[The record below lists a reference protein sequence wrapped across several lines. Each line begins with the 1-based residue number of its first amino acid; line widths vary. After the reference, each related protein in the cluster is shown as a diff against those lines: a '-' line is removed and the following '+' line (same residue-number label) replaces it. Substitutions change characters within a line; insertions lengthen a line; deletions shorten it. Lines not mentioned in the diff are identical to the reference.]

1 MDQNQNMRLFE
12 LVATMTAPVSLT
24 ALQLADS
31 LGTTRRNLYN
41 YLHLLSD
48 CGFRVVKEGTRYR
61 LDTRSS
67 FFRRLHENIA
77 LTDTEADYLCKRLA
91 DSASNDNMAS
101 LLRLKLV
108 RQFGFSDIV
117 ATPGYARRI
126 SDAKAKLRNA
136 MREERIVRII
146 DYSSPHSHTVSDRYV
161 EPFMFLADTG
171 DVRCH
176 EISTHQNKTFK
187 LSRMGGVEVL
197 DDNWFN
203 KKHHKQVYTDIFLF
217 SGEEQ
222 HTVTLSLG
230 QLSHNLMLE
239 EYPLSEAFMS
249 PRGEDGRWT
258 LTLNVVSY
266 LGIGRF
272 VMGLFDDIRIIGDE
286 DFKQFIRAKLVNG
299 LQV

>member
-1 MDQNQNMRLFE
+1 MDQNQNTRLFE

-203 KKHHKQVYTDIFLF
+203 KKTTQTGLHRHLPILGRGTAHRDAESRTTLPQPDARGISAIRGSHVASWRGWPLDAHSQCGVLSRYRTLRNGTLRRYTNHWRRGFQTI
-217 SGEEQ
+217 
-222 HTVTLSLG
+222 HTS
-230 QLSHNLMLE
+230 
-239 EYPLSEAFMS
+239 
-249 PRGEDGRWT
+249 
-258 LTLNVVSY
+258 
-266 LGIGRF
+266 
-272 VMGLFDDIRIIGDE
+272 
-286 DFKQFIRAKLVNG
+286 
-299 LQV
+299 